1 MAPLAA
7 LDFDITFQFA
17 ICRLHIQPQSEM
29 EVVILEFFSAL
40 EISSFETFMKLTIAA
55 LLSLVIGLE
64 RELKRKPVGLKTS
77 MVIATFS
84 CLLTIISIESA
95 YIAESSSNEGVN
107 ITMDPLRLA
116 AQIVS
121 GIGFLGAGVILK
133 RGNDSISGLTT
144 AAMIWGS
151 GGIGIT
157 VAAGFYIE
165 ALSAVLLVLIGIEV
179 IPPLLFHFGPKRL
192 RQTEAKLTIY
202 VAGEDAIS
210 EVLEE
215 LKLSGMTIE
224 DLSILH
230 SEQQTETLC
239 YKLSIRMSYAQEKE
253 TIDLYREISSISSVN
268 QVDIEMIN

>member
-1 MAPLAA
+1 M
-7 LDFDITFQFA
+7 
-17 ICRLHIQPQSEM
+17 
-29 EVVILEFFSAL
+29 EFFSAL
-40 EISSFETFMKLTIAA
+40 QISSLETFFKLVIAA

-77 MVIATFS
+77 IVISTFS

-95 YIAESSSNEGVN
+95 YIAQGSEYDNVN

-144 AAMIWGS
+144 AAMIWGA
-151 GGIGIT
+151 GGIGIA

-165 ALSAVLLVLIGIEV
+165 AITAVLLVLIGIEAL
-179 IPPLLFHFGPKRL
+179 PPLLFKFGPKRL
-192 RQTEAKLTIY
+192 KMVEANLKVM
-202 VAGEDAIS
+202 VADRASIR

-215 LKLSGMTIE
+215 LKAGGSIIE
-224 DLSILH
+224 SISITH
-230 SEQQTETLC
+230 DDKESPDSFH
-239 YKLSIRMSYAQEKE
+239 KLTIRMSFSHEKD
-253 TIDLYREISSISSVN
+253 TIDLYQEISDMK
-268 QVDIEMIN
+268 QVKQVEIELI